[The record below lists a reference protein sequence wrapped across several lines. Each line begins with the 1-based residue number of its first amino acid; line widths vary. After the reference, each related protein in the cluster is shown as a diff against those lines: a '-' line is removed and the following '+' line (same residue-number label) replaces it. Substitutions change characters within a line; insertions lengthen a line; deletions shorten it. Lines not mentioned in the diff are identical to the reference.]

1 MARLLGWKAGKSM
14 EAGTCLRCGKPY
26 EPEDTVCYSCGAP
39 IGETKTPTQPIRTM
53 RPLPAATPS
62 QPQAVAPVPERP
74 QSRPLAVGALPPR
87 PPAKVATGNKRLW
100 LGLAAVVL
108 VLVAAGAGFYVE
120 RGLTAAPP
128 ISRQSTYQ
136 DPQHRFA
143 FQKPTLWTALTTANG
158 VQLSD
163 SDGSSTAAIT
173 VIQTGTP
180 ETVADY
186 AAAQATE
193 MGLAP
198 APAQEIGSELWDQY
212 SGKVT
217 DPTDGAVHEVVLF
230 VTVHNTL
237 IYSITLSCPIASY
250 AQLNT
255 LVYQPLLA
263 SFRFED

>member
-1 MARLLGWKAGKSM
+1 MEHM

-62 QPQAVAPVPERP
+62 QPIAAPTPERP
-74 QSRPLAVGALPPR
+74 GSRPLAVGVAPPR
-87 PPAKVATGNKRLW
+87 APARVTIRNNRLW

-108 VLVAAGAGFYVE
+108 VLVAAGGGFYVE

-143 FQKPTLWTALTTANG
+143 FRQPTLWTALTTATG

-163 SDGSSTAAIT
+163 SDGSSTAAVT
-173 VIQTGTP
+173 VIQSATP
-180 ETVADY
+180 ETAGDY
-186 AAAQATE
+186 ADAQAAQ
-193 MGLAP
+193 MGLTP
-198 APAQEIGSELWDQY
+198 APAQEIGGELWEQRT
-212 SGKVT
+212 GRMT

-230 VTVHNTL
+230 VTVHDTL
-237 IYSITLSCPIASY
+237 IYSITFSCPIASY
-250 AQLNT
+250 AELNT